1 MNEEIRRP
9 YERAHTSRVVNQP
22 QQAPAVA
29 RSANFDDF
37 HDDDLL
43 CDVDVD
49 QIASIA
55 VAGPLN
61 GSTANDRRRIESDI
75 LFDDDLDDDDFL
87 QIGSQLDEQQHSE
100 QPSNVNVDHDDGSFE
115 IGASV
120 TEPQHNVAVTDD
132 AYRFK
137 IRGINL
143 ATVKQLNA
151 CPPQDKVRRKHLL
164 IKGEIDSIHGNK
176 IVREYGYS
184 YANVLDSLDCCII
197 P

>member
-1 MNEEIRRP
+1 MIEEIRRP
-9 YERAHTSRVVNQP
+9 YERARTNRPVANQP
-22 QQAPAVA
+22 QQAPVVA

-37 HDDDLL
+37 NDDDLL

-49 QIASIA
+49 QIASNA
-55 VAGPLN
+55 VTAPVN
-61 GSTANDRRRIESDI
+61 GSTENVRRRIDSDI

-87 QIGSQLDEQQHSE
+87 QIGSQLDVQHSE
-100 QPSNVNVDHDDGSFE
+100 QPSNVHVDHDDGSFGN
-115 IGASV
+115 GALV
-120 TEPQHNVAVTDD
+120 AEPQQNVAVTDD

-151 CPPQDKVRRKHLL
+151 CPLQDKVRRKHLL
-164 IKGEIDSIHGNK
+164 IKGEIDSIYGNK
-176 IVREYGYS
+176 FVREYRYS
-184 YANVLDSLDCCII
+184 YPNVFDSLDCCIF